1 MGELVIVST
10 KDEAWGADALSAL
23 DRDGA
28 VLVDDILEAD
38 QITGLCEACDVALA
52 RIGEAV
58 GSSRL
63 ESAGELGVARF
74 PMLFDDRF
82 LELFT
87 LDPVLEV
94 VDHTTGPAS
103 ICHVMNAFALPSR
116 PESETGS
123 VFQNSMHMDFP
134 RRLNGYLASVNTFFP
149 LSAFSRETGATQVL
163 LGSHRLE
170 VRPSD
175 EQFRAEATTVECA
188 PGGMLVFNSN
198 TWHAAGRNESGRPR
212 YAVNIQW
219 TRAFFK
225 QQVDYV
231 RALGDQF
238 VLRQPPRTQQ
248 ILGWYTRLPTSLDEY
263 YRAPEDRLYRSGQG

>member
-1 MGELVIVST
+1 MGELVVVST

-163 LGSHRLE
+163 LGSH
-170 VRPSD
+170 
-175 EQFRAEATTVECA
+175 
-188 PGGMLVFNSN
+188 
-198 TWHAAGRNESGRPR
+198 
-212 YAVNIQW
+212 
-219 TRAFFK
+219 
-225 QQVDYV
+225 
-231 RALGDQF
+231 
-238 VLRQPPRTQQ
+238 
-248 ILGWYTRLPTSLDEY
+248 
-263 YRAPEDRLYRSGQG
+263 